1 MRPGKLT
8 SIILRYEKVKL
19 QRMLCGAKAMV
30 SITLLITALTFS
42 VCQAAPK
49 KYTLKAVSAWPKP
62 VYETQ
67 NFMKFL
73 DFVKENVALRYPG
86 ELEIRYLGGPEVT
99 KHTEQVESLRKG
111 VFDMVFTTSAYYVS
125 ILPVMDGINM
135 TEISTAAERAKGV
148 NEFINKLHRE
158 RANVYFLGRM
168 GTGMGFVLYLKKP
181 VYKAD
186 LSGLKIRVSSSH
198 IEFVK
203 KLGGVPIAVPPPDIY
218 TALERGVIDGFAWP
232 QGLIKEW
239 GWQEVI
245 KYIIAKPTFYQAI
258 NQVLINLDTWNK
270 LPNHLQELLVWT
282 VEEAHQYALERG
294 QKRLK
299 NEWKEFRK
307 KGIQFIDLPPAEAK
321 KYRDAAYDT
330 LWGVVIKRDPENGPK
345 LKKLISRY

>member
-1 MRPGKLT
+1 MAKKSNSVHQHGK
-8 SIILRYEKVKL
+8 
-19 QRMLCGAKAMV
+19 AKPRRVFWRAV
-30 SITLLITALTFS
+30 ATAGITLLITATIFS

-67 NFMKFL
+67 NFLKFL

-99 KHTEQVESLRKG
+99 KHTEQVEALRKG
-111 VFDMVFTTSAYYVS
+111 VFDMVFGTSAYYVS

-135 TEISTAAERAKGV
+135 SEISTREERAKGV
-148 NEFINKLHRE
+148 NAFINKLHRE
-158 RANVYFLGRM
+158 KANAYFLGRM
-168 GTGMGFVLYLKKP
+168 GTGMGFVMYLKKP
-181 VYKAD
+181 LYKAD

-218 TALERGVIDGFAWP
+218 TALERGVIDGFVWP

-239 GWQEVI
+239 GWHEVI

-258 NQVLINLDTWNK
+258 NQILINLDTWNK
-270 LPNHLQELLVWT
+270 LPKHLQELLEQT
-282 VEEAHQYALERG
+282 VEQAQHYSKVRG
-294 QKRLK
+294 QQRLD
-299 NEWKEFRK
+299 NEWKEFRGR
-307 KGIQFIDLPPAEAK
+307 GIQFISLSPGEAK
-321 KYRDAAYDT
+321 KYRDAAYDS
-330 LWGVVIKRDPENGPK
+330 LWGVVNKRDPQNTPK
-345 LKKLISRY
+345 LRNLISK